1 MSRKY
6 HERIAP
12 TIAGFAILTASA
24 AVVMESSQSSH
35 AAPAGGWSY
44 QGDDCDVL
52 GGTAPSSSW
61 FELDYGGTSPSWEGG
76 CVWATEA
83 DLFIRYVAPVTGNL
97 RAVVCTG
104 GDVNPRWILSARHAC
119 DGTAIACGFDNAPD
133 DVESCFGGA
142 SAEFNVEA
150 GQVVFFRIA
159 AEEHA
164 RGIDYGQSMHIEV
177 EPIGFP
183 LGDLNHDFK
192 VNGLDLGL
200 LFANWTG

>member
-6 HERIAP
+6 HERIEP

-44 QGDDCDVL
+44 RGDDCDVL

-61 FELDYGGTSPSWEGG
+61 FELDYGGTSPSWDGG
-76 CVWATEA
+76 CVWGTEA

-104 GDVNPRWILSARHAC
+104 GDVNPRWIISARHAC

-150 GQVVFFRIA
+150 GQVGFFRIA